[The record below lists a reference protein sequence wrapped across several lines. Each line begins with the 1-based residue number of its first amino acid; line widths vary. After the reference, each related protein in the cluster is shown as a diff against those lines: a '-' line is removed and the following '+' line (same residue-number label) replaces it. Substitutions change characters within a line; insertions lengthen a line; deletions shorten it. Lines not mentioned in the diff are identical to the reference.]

1 MEMPKEISKAPAR
14 LERRMHPRIQ
24 IRNLDHQDLDLI
36 ESYWTSFSVEERR
49 QRFHGQLGNDTI
61 RRHLRKLDFS
71 SVRML
76 GAFENGVLK
85 GTAEMIPC
93 GQGAMAELAIILHPD
108 LQGKRVADKMMEIL
122 RHQARA
128 EGMDTIEAYMSTDNH
143 AMRRLAQR
151 SGYFL
156 GRDENGMVA
165 RSRLNC
171 AHPCH

>member
-1 MEMPKEISKAPAR
+1 MEMSKEIAKAPIR

-24 IRNLDHQDLDLI
+24 IRNLDQRDLDLI
-36 ESYWTSFSVEERR
+36 EPYWTSFSVEERR

-93 GQGAMAELAIILHPD
+93 GQGAMAELAIILHVD
-108 LQGKRVADKMMEIL
+108 LKGKRVADRMMEVL
-122 RHQARA
+122 RRQAQA
-128 EGMDTIEAYMSTDNH
+128 DGMDTIEAYMDIDNH

-151 SGYFL
+151 NGYSVA
-156 GRDENGMVA
+156 RNENGMVA
-165 RSRLNC
+165 RSMLNC
-171 AHPCH
+171 SHPCH